1 MDIEFSLVIP
11 TYNERDNIDK
21 LVSDTHK
28 ALAPSGISYEL
39 IIVDDNSP
47 DGTADR
53 ARELAKDFPVVVHQR
68 AGKLGLATAVMEGWE
83 IAQGSILGVMDADG
97 SHDER
102 ILPYMVKFVSSG
114 RVQLSVGSRYIP
126 GGGIGN
132 WPLKR
137 EIISR
142 VAVAMARP
150 ICPVADLTSGFF
162 VCHRSVVENTYL
174 NPIGFKIG
182 LEVMMRG
189 RYQAFTEVPY
199 TFHDRDKGTSKL
211 GSKEVFGYLKQLGQ
225 LLGFWLKNRPKRER
239 VSLKQLEEEQ
249 MVAFSPP
256 PVATEAPLE
265 TADQK

>member
-1 MDIEFSLVIP
+1 MDIEFSLVVP
-11 TYNERDNIDK
+11 TYKERDNIDK
-21 LVSDTHK
+21 LVTDTHN
-28 ALAPSGISYEL
+28 ALAPAGISYEL

-53 ARELAKDFPVVVHQR
+53 ARELAMDFPVVVHQR

-83 IAQGSILGVMDADG
+83 RARGNVWGVMDADG

-102 ILPYMVKFVSSG
+102 ILPYMVKFVQSG
-114 RVQLSVGSRYIP
+114 RVQVAVGSRYVP

-142 VAVAMARP
+142 VAVMMARP

-162 VCHRSVVENTYL
+162 VCDKSVVENVYL

-189 RYQAFTEVPY
+189 RYDSFTEVPY
-199 TFHDRDKGTSKL
+199 TFHDRDKGASKL
-211 GSKEVFGYLKQLGQ
+211 GMKEILAYLKQLGQ
-225 LLGFWLKNRPKRER
+225 LLGYWLANRPKRQR
-239 VSLKQLEEEQ
+239 VSLQQLEQEQ
-249 MVAFSPP
+249 LVTLTPEQELDVAR
-256 PVATEAPLE
+256 L
-265 TADQK
+265 

>member
-1 MDIEFSLVIP
+1 MDIEFSLVVP
-11 TYNERDNIDK
+11 TYKERDNIDK
-21 LVSDTHK
+21 LVTDTHN

-47 DGTADR
+47 DGTAER
-53 ARELAKDFPVVVHQR
+53 ARELALDFPVVVHQR

-83 IAQGSILGVMDADG
+83 RARGSILGVMDADG

-102 ILPYMVKFVSSG
+102 ILPYMVQFVKSE
-114 RVQLSVGSRYIP
+114 RVQLAVGSRYVP

-162 VCHRSVVENTYL
+162 VCHKSVVDNVYL

-189 RYQAFTEVPY
+189 RYEAFTEVPY
-199 TFHDRDKGTSKL
+199 TFHDRDKGSSKL
-211 GSKEVFGYLKQLGQ
+211 GMKEVLAYLKQLGQ
-225 LLGFWLKNRPKRER
+225 LLGYWISKRPKRRR
-239 VSLKQLEEEQ
+239 VSMQQLEREQ
-249 MVAFSPP
+249 VVALSPDQEP
-256 PVATEAPLE
+256 DVARL
-265 TADQK
+265 

>member
-1 MDIEFSLVIP
+1 MDIEFSLVVP
-11 TYNERDNIDK
+11 TYKERDNLDK
-21 LVSDTHK
+21 LVTDTHK
-28 ALAPSGISYEL
+28 ALAGISYEL

-47 DGTADR
+47 DGTAER
-53 ARELAKDFPVVVHQR
+53 ARELALDFPVVVHQR
-68 AGKLGLATAVMEGWE
+68 AGKFGLATAVMEGWE
-83 IAQGSILGVMDADG
+83 RARGSILGVMDADG

-114 RVQLSVGSRYIP
+114 RVQLAVGSRYVP

-142 VAVAMARP
+142 VAVMMARP

-162 VCHRSVVENTYL
+162 VCHRSVVNDVYL

-189 RYQAFTEVPY
+189 RYEAFTEVPY
-199 TFHDRDKGTSKL
+199 TFHDRDKGASKL
-211 GSKEVFGYLKQLGQ
+211 GMKQVFDYLKQLGQ
-225 LLGFWLKNRPKRER
+225 LLGYWISARPKRQR
-239 VSLKQLEEEQ
+239 ISLKQLEQEQ
-249 MVAFSPP
+249 VVALSPEP
-256 PVATEAPLE
+256 ELRVVN
-265 TADQK
+265 

>member
-1 MDIEFSLVIP
+1 MDIEFSLVVP
-11 TYNERDNIDK
+11 TYKERDNIDK
-21 LVSDTHK
+21 LVIDTHK
-28 ALAPSGISYEL
+28 ALATAGISYEL

-47 DGTADR
+47 DGTAER
-53 ARELAKDFPVVVHQR
+53 ARELALDFPVVVHQR

-83 IAQGSILGVMDADG
+83 RARGSILGVMDADG

-114 RVQLSVGSRYIP
+114 RVQLAVGSRYVP

-142 VAVAMARP
+142 VAVMMARP

-162 VCHRSVVENTYL
+162 VCRRSVVDDVYL

-189 RYQAFTEVPY
+189 RYEAFTEVPY
-199 TFHDRDKGTSKL
+199 TFHDRDKGASKL
-211 GSKEVFGYLKQLGQ
+211 GMKQILDYLKQLGQ
-225 LLGFWLKNRPKRER
+225 LIAYWVSARPKRQR
-239 VSLKQLEEEQ
+239 VSMRQLEEEQ
-249 MVAFSPP
+249 VVALSAESEFK
-256 PVATEAPLE
+256 VAR
-265 TADQK
+265 

>member
-1 MDIEFSLVIP
+1 M
-11 TYNERDNIDK
+11 
-21 LVSDTHK
+21 
-28 ALAPSGISYEL
+28 

-47 DGTADR
+47 DGTAER
-53 ARELAKDFPVVVHQR
+53 ARELAMDFPVVVHQR

-83 IAQGSILGVMDADG
+83 RAKGSILGVMDADG

-102 ILPYMVKFVSSG
+102 ILPYMVKFVSSE
-114 RVQLSVGSRYIP
+114 RVQLAVGSRYVP

-142 VAVAMARP
+142 VAVMMARP

-162 VCHRSVVENTYL
+162 VCHRSVIEDVYL

-189 RYQAFTEVPY
+189 RYDAFTEVPY
-199 TFHDRDKGTSKL
+199 TFHDRDKGSSKL
-211 GSKEVFGYLKQLGQ
+211 GAKQVFDYLKQLGQ
-225 LLGFWLKNRPKRER
+225 LLAYWVSARPKRRR
-239 VSLKQLEEEQ
+239 VSMRQLEEEQ
-249 MVAFSPP
+249 AVALSPEP
-256 PVATEAPLE
+256 EFKVAR
-265 TADQK
+265 

>member
-1 MDIEFSLVIP
+1 MGVEFSLVVP
-11 TYNERDNIDK
+11 TYKERDNIDK

-47 DGTADR
+47 DGTAER

-83 IAQGSILGVMDADG
+83 KARGSILGVMDADG

-102 ILPYMVKFVSSG
+102 ILPYMVQFVKSE
-114 RVQLSVGSRYIP
+114 RVQLAVGSRYIP

-142 VAVAMARP
+142 VAVMMARP

-162 VCHRSVVENTYL
+162 VCHRNVVEGVYL

-189 RYQAFTEVPY
+189 RYQTFTEVPY
-199 TFHDRDKGTSKL
+199 TFHDRDKGQSKL
-211 GSKEVFGYLKQLGQ
+211 GSKEVFAYLKQLGQ
-225 LLGFWLKNRPKRER
+225 LLGYWIANRPKRRR
-239 VSLKQLEEEQ
+239 VTMKELEQEQ
-249 MVAFSPP
+249 VIALSP
-256 PVATEAPLE
+256 
-265 TADQK
+265 DQEPARI